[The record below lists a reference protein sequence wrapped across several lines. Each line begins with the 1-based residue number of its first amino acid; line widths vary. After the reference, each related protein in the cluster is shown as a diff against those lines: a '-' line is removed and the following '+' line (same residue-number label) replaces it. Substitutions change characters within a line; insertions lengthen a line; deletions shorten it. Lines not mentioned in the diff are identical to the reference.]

1 MFLIKYM
8 LSCILLTV
16 VVSSAKLNETQVDTQ
31 LEQQEILKKDS
42 IKLPVEIKE
51 ATVNV
56 EIAKTDNIKLEGKLS
71 NIETVNKED
80 KIVLTEQP
88 TTERAVVTEINIITE
103 KSSEEEES
111 TISTKSLDA
120 EKTTETETSTIQT
133 TTVAVTEKEIKT
145 RKTTLIEVTTEQIL
159 SSTNAG
165 TLIHKIQMF
174 KQQQKLMHFLIRY
187 FSKTR

>member
-1 MFLIKYM
+1 M

-42 IKLPVEIKE
+42 IKLPVKIEE

-56 EIAKTDNIKLEGKLS
+56 EIAETDNIKLEGKLS

-80 KIVLTEQP
+80 KIVLTEHP
-88 TTERAVVTEINIITE
+88 TTERAVITEINIITE
-103 KSSEEEES
+103 KSSEEES

-120 EKTTETETSTIQT
+120 ENTTETETSTKQT
-133 TTVAVTEKEIKT
+133 TTAAVTEKEIKT
-145 RKTTLIEVTTEQIL
+145 RKTTLIEVTTEQII
-159 SSTNAG
+159 STTNAG

-174 KQQQKLMHFLIRY
+174 KQQQLMHFLFRY